1 MNPAAAML
9 AVILDRRGIKYFSGF
24 YELKLL
30 DFVSALLQQLYD
42 AIRTGEV

>member
-1 MNPAAAML
+1 MHPPAATL

-24 YELKLL
+24 SELELL
-30 DFVSALLQQLYD
+30 DFVSALFQQFYD